1 MHHEII
7 TEIVKKMAMKV
18 LQEKILRPIQKCD
31 DALKKQNLDRRVFS
45 KRHILHHYAL
55 LSAWCFAQTWGIQ
68 IS

>member
-7 TEIVKKMAMKV
+7 TEIVEIMAMKV
-18 LQEKILRPIQKCD
+18 LQEKNLGPIKKGD
-31 DALKKQNLDRRVFS
+31 DTLKKQNLDRRVFS